1 MKSENI
7 DMKLYCTTKKTF
19 QIHYFFF
26 KDKTT
31 LMLFMRL
38 FVFPLSFKVYLDFW
52 NSTVSTF
59 CVSVMTPH
67 LSVLIYPQGLTIF
80 ALCSLPSGINYK
92 AIWQLCLLNFFLK
105 YICLRFIIN
114 VCNQHIFVLYFIAF
128 LLLFFFSRQQIIYL
142 WFDRRYNHL
151 NLLTWLKLWKI
162 LL

>member
-1 MKSENI
+1 MKSEHI

-31 LMLFMRL
+31 FMLFMRL
-38 FVFPLSFKVYLDFW
+38 FVLPLSFKVYLDFW

-59 CVSVMTPH
+59 YVSVMTPR

-92 AIWQLCLLNFFLK
+92 TI
-105 YICLRFIIN
+105 
-114 VCNQHIFVLYFIAF
+114 
-128 LLLFFFSRQQIIYL
+128 
-142 WFDRRYNHL
+142 
-151 NLLTWLKLWKI
+151 
-162 LL
+162 